1 MNTLFTWSQN
11 FCKFSA
17 FSLEFQIFSQLL
29 QQFFL
34 TVGQNNFGNK
44 IPFLFVHK
52 FQKSLFRLHVYSEL
66 FETLEYLPIYKVTSK
81 LFSNHHIFCLS
92 KSYFLRCIKI
102 MNLWLYLVMSFWV
115 ILKRDALC
123 LQLCSV
129 SNFSTRHVQDFTN
142 KGYIVAIC
150 PPLNC
155 IPQRL
160 KSQNIVLSWKLPF
173 SIFFWTI

>member
-1 MNTLFTWSQN
+1 MYSRVPNIHVALLFYIGVLGR
-11 FCKFSA
+11 
-17 FSLEFQIFSQLL
+17 FSLLHFFHLQNKKTLL
-29 QQFFL
+29 HFL
-34 TVGQNNFGNK
+34 V
-44 IPFLFVHK
+44 VHK
-52 FQKSLFRLHVYSEL
+52 FQSSRLFGTIWNSRVS
-66 FETLEYLPIYKVTSK
+66 IYKVTSK

-150 PPLNC
+150 PPTQLY
-155 IPQRL
+155 ITEAKISAYSPSL
-160 KSQNIVLSWKLPF
+160 KIVFFK
-173 SIFFWTI
+173 FFWTI